1 MNYEE
6 DETMREKIRQF
17 LLKRNGIDN
26 LFNLMFF
33 IYFIIYII
41 NLFVRSIYL
50 EALNLIVFLI
60 MFYRFMSKNII
71 QRKKE
76 NQKYLDIKNKIFKYF
91 KDDCIYKKCRK
102 CKTVLKLPLPYKRGI
117 KHAKCPTC
125 GKRLTILC
133 LKYQKIEVIRK
144 KW

>member
-1 MNYEE
+1 MK
-6 DETMREKIRQF
+6 EKIRRL
-17 LLKRNGIDN
+17 LLKINGIDE
-26 LFNLMFF
+26 LFNFMFI

-41 NLFVRSIYL
+41 NLFIRSIIL
-50 EALNLIVFLI
+50 EIIGLIIFVI
-60 MFYRFMSKNII
+60 MFYRFISFNKAK
-71 QRKKE
+71 RKEE
-76 NQKYLDIKNKIFKYF
+76 NNKYLKFKRKIIGYF

>member
-1 MNYEE
+1 MK
-6 DETMREKIRQF
+6 EKIRQL
-17 LLKRNGIDN
+17 LLKMNGIDE
-26 LFNLMFF
+26 LFNFMFI

-41 NLFVRSIYL
+41 NLFVKSMIL
-50 EALNLIVFLI
+50 EIIGLIIFVV
-60 MFYRFMSKNII
+60 MFYRFISFNKAK
-71 QRKKE
+71 RKEE
-76 NQKYLDIKNKIFKYF
+76 NNKYLKFKRKIIKYF

-133 LKYQKIEVIRK
+133 LKCQKIEVIRK

>member
-1 MNYEE
+1 MNYEKE
-6 DETMREKIRQF
+6 EKMREKIRQY
-17 LLKRNGIDN
+17 LLKINGIDE
-26 LFNLMFF
+26 LFNLMF
-33 IYFIIYII
+33 ILYFVIYII
-41 NLFVRSIYL
+41 NLFIKSAIL
-50 EALNLIVFLI
+50 EAIGLIIFLI
-60 MFYRFMSKNII
+60 MFYRFMSTNKAK
-71 QRKKE
+71 RKKE
-76 NQKYLDIKNKIFKYF
+76 NDKYLKMKNRIIGYF
-91 KDDCIYKKCRK
+91 KDDCIYKKCSK